1 MKDKNLA
8 AVLAF
13 FGGVFGL
20 HRFYLGQIGLG
31 ILYCIFFPIAS
42 IIGVIDAIV
51 LLSMDEET
59 FDAKY
64 NDDKGRNYDYRRT
77 NRPTDRY
84 ERYRQRELDRQ
95 RRQRQR
101 SATNQ
106 SPSNARRRREQQSR
120 RGVSQKDLGPDRRKK
135 GSAPGAARRANTHRE
150 AGIKY
155 FKDYD
160 YEAAIEALEKS
171 IELNPRD
178 IATHWN
184 LACAY
189 SLTEDVDKALYHIDR
204 AVALGFSDF
213 DRIRTHDALAYIRIQ
228 SAYLDFEKNDFRLAP
243 EVKSG
248 EAQPQQDDL
257 LSQKPP
263 DSDAP
268 PRTNTDLLE
277 QLQRLG
283 ELREKGLLTEEEF
296 AAQKRKLLG

>member
-13 FGGVFGL
+13 FGGTFGL
-20 HRFYLGQIGLG
+20 HRFYLGQVGLG

-42 IIGVIDAIV
+42 ILGVIDAIV
-51 LLSMDEET
+51 LLSIHEAT

-64 NDDKGRNYDYRRT
+64 NDDQGRNYDYRRS
-77 NRPTDRY
+77 NRPSDRY
-84 ERYRQRELDRQ
+84 DRYRQRELDRQ

-101 SATNQ
+101 TTSNQ
-106 SPSNARRRREQQSR
+106 RPSNARRRQQQSR
-120 RGVSQKDLGPDRRKK
+120 RGVNQKDMGQARKK
-135 GSAPGAARRANTHRE
+135 KGTAPGAARRANTHRD

-160 YEAAIEALEKS
+160 YEAAIEAFEKS

-178 IATHWN
+178 VATHWN

-204 AVALGFSDF
+204 AVALGFTDF
-213 DRIRTHDALAYIRIQ
+213 ERIRTHDALAYVRIQ
-228 SAYLDFEKNDFRLAP
+228 PTYLEFEKNDFRLAP
-243 EVKSG
+243 DIQP
-248 EAQPQQDDL
+248 EASQEKTDDL
-257 LSQKPP
+257 LSQSPP
-263 DSDAP
+263 DPNAP
-268 PRTNTDLLE
+268 PRTNTDLLD